1 MKKIIFITILLYSY
15 GCDVPIE
22 ELDAPA
28 KPMWIEKSQPDNRIE
43 LGIDSDNNT
52 KSGIVLM
59 WYSNSENDLA
69 GYNIY
74 RGQQSNGTA
83 IQYEHL
89 TEIDIFQKFEYDT
102 LYFDINVSDNVTYFY
117 YIEAEDLAGNKSS
130 PSDTISYTLR
140 LPPTALSPMNTI
152 ADSFPIFRWIDN
164 IENFQYTSEFVIRV
178 EKSNENSTEP
188 FWVCRFYNQWFGYE
202 NTIPISFLFF
212 PAMGSWDEI
221 NIDLHTNAPSN
232 VISCYGT
239 TSVMSNG
246 TYRWKIKAISQVN
259 NETNIDDASGESAW
273 SYFNIEL

>member
-1 MKKIIFITILLYSY
+1 LKKIIFITILFYSY
-15 GCDVPIE
+15 GCDVPTD

-28 KPMWIEKSQPDNRIE
+28 KPIWIEKSESDNKIE
-43 LGIDSDNNT
+43 LGIDSDNT
-52 KSGIVLM
+52 TTSGIVLM
-59 WYSNSENDLA
+59 WHANSENDLA

-74 RGQQSNGTA
+74 RGQESNGTT
-83 IQYEHL
+83 IQFENL
-89 TEIDIFQKFEYDT
+89 AEINIFQKFEYDT
-102 LYFDINVSDNVTYFY
+102 LYFDITASNNVTYFF
-117 YIEAEDLAGNKSS
+117 YIEAEDLAGNKSR
-130 PSDTISYTLR
+130 PSDTISYTLH
-140 LPPTALSPMNTI
+140 LPPTALSPVNTI

-212 PAMGSWDEI
+212 PAMGSWDET

-239 TSVMSNG
+239 TSAMSNG

-259 NETNIDDASGESAW
+259 NETGVDDASGESAW
-273 SYFNIEL
+273 SYFNIEI

>member
-1 MKKIIFITILLYSY
+1 
-15 GCDVPIE
+15 
-22 ELDAPA
+22 
-28 KPMWIEKSQPDNRIE
+28 MWIEKSQSDNRIE

-74 RGQQSNGTA
+74 RGQESNGTT
-83 IQYEHL
+83 IQYGIL
-89 TEIDIFQKFEYDT
+89 SEINIFQKFEYDT
-102 LYFDINVSDNVTYFY
+102 LYFGINASNNVTYFY
-117 YIEAEDLAGNKSS
+117 YIEAEDLVGNKSS

-140 LPPTALSPMNTI
+140 LPPTSLSPVNTI

-164 IENFQYTSEFVIRV
+164 VENYQYTSEFVIRV

>member
-1 MKKIIFITILLYSY
+1 
-15 GCDVPIE
+15 
-22 ELDAPA
+22 
-28 KPMWIEKSQPDNRIE
+28 MWIEKSQPDNRIE

-52 KSGIVLM
+52 KSGIVLT

-102 LYFDINVSDNVTYFY
+102 LYFDINASDNVTYFY

-140 LPPTALSPMNTI
+140 LPPTSLSPVNTI

-164 IENFQYTSEFVIRV
+164 VENYQYTSEFVIRV